1 VKCGIA
7 CKVAFANGLV
17 ERVDDVDIT
26 TEIDEASFLT
36 FSPQACAQFSKAVYT
51 DIWESLE
58 FESLHE
64 HPVANTAVAQG
75 INSIYGIP
83 PQPGPTPTAEQQILD
98 GSDLASLLS
107 GTLSLGVLAGAEM
120 KSRLRSAVQVAGLDA
135 CNHTL
140 LPFVKLVFEQ
150 KVECLKLDPDSNRA
164 SDEDK
169 HLVTAMLVRF
179 IVASVGTEP
188 TAPRSWSQPMRGCR
202 LSSCSDCSRVNEFL
216 AAPDRQVG
224 QFPVG
229 KDRRHHLHTFFTDKL
244 GANYSVTTLRHSN
257 PNIWQIT
264 KNSSKAQTDHDTWK
278 SRKAEAKKKILELVK
293 TGRFN
298 LYVLQSAALA
308 IIDVDAAK
316 LTGEQLPTGVL
327 PLQPSSANV
336 PPAARSKR
344 PALED
349 LDLEERPKRA
359 KAGYDS
365 GRETMRTKHGLVEV
379 IDLT

>member
-1 VKCGIA
+1 
-7 CKVAFANGLV
+7 
-17 ERVDDVDIT
+17 VDDVYMT
-26 TEIDEASFLT
+26 TEIDEASSLT
-36 FSPQACAQFSKAVYT
+36 FSPQACAQLSKAVYT

-58 FESLHE
+58 FETLHQ
-64 HPVANTAVAQG
+64 HPVASTAVAQG
-75 INSIYGIP
+75 INGIYSIP
-83 PQPGPTPTAEQQILD
+83 PQPGPTPTAEQHILD
-98 GSDLASLLS
+98 GSDLASLLR
-107 GTLSLGVLAGAEM
+107 GTLSLGVLAEADM
-120 KSRLRSAVQVAGLDA
+120 KSRLISAVQVAGRDA

-150 KVECLKLDPDSNRA
+150 KVECLKLDPHSNRA
-164 SDEDK
+164 SDTDK

-188 TAPRSWSQPMRGCR
+188 TASRNWSQPMRGCR
-202 LSSCSDCSRVNEFL
+202 LSSCFDCSRVNEFL

-224 QFPVG
+224 QFPAG
-229 KDRRHHLHTFFTDKL
+229 KGRRHHLHNFFTDQV

-264 KNSSKAQTDHDTWK
+264 KNASKDQTDHDTWK
-278 SRKAEAKKKILELVK
+278 TRKDEAKKRILELVK

-316 LTGEQLPTGVL
+316 LTGEQLTTGVL

-349 LDLEERPKRA
+349 LDSQEQPKRA
-359 KAGYDS
+359 KPGTDS
-365 GRETMRTKHGLVEV
+365 GGETMRTRHGLVEV